1 MATTPTKKELRDLF
15 KLLDADELQCNANSI
30 VMTQDTFDMLLGPIS
45 KAAKYILLM
54 IKEKRD
60 NMLDDST
67 DHTKIGEIL
76 MKISEHPD
84 DELSEQ
90 QATMLCLGIAGQLD
104 DAEPDIVAATYTLLS
119 RFLPKASKETRDAL
133 IPAMVVHDL

>member
-1 MATTPTKKELRDLF
+1 MDITPTRKDFRDLF
-15 KLLDADELQCNANSI
+15 KVLDADELQAKKIIMS
-30 VMTQDTFDMLLGPIS
+30 QDVFDVLIGPIS
-45 KAAKYILLM
+45 KAAKDILSM

-67 DHTKIGEIL
+67 DHTKIVEIL

-90 QATMLCLGIAGQLD
+90 QTTMLCQGIAEHLD
-104 DAEPDIVAATYTLLS
+104 DTEPDIVAATYTLLS